1 MRWRVVWGLAEVM
14 LRCSPRSAFSK
25 LDLPTLGRPTMAT
38 VPKRWG
44 LESGVLRDAFK
55 GVFKGVIKGVIKGVF
70 KCVFKGLSVCVNDA

>member
-1 MRWRVVWGLAEVM
+1 
-14 LRCSPRSAFSK
+14 
-25 LDLPTLGRPTMAT
+25 MAT

-70 KCVFKGLSVCVNDA
+70 KCVFKGFSVCVNDA